1 VLVPKT
7 GVWVRVQYAGNFTGS
22 VTAGAYFRSIEGS
35 GDRFFQLAAKSGI
48 LGVIIQK
55 EDTSGNR
62 LTVDVYQDG
71 KSIGY
76 GTTMVPKG
84 NVNFQTEL
92 KAA

>member
-1 VLVPKT
+1 M
-7 GVWVRVQYAGNFTGS
+7 QYAGNFTGT

-35 GDRFFQLAAKSGI
+35 GDRFYQLSTKSGI

-62 LTVDVYQDG
+62 LTVDVYQNG
-71 KSIGY
+71 TSIGH
-76 GTTMVPKG
+76 GTTVVPKG
-84 NVNFQTEL
+84 EVNFQAEL